1 LLVWDA
7 WYAYQS
13 GDLKKMQ
20 QCLQESLKFT
30 PISRTES
37 VVNWLESFAKFSSE
51 KGHDFDS
58 YALTNSQ
65 EWKRLI
71 QQRVTV
77 SKH

>member
-1 LLVWDA
+1 LRVWDA

-58 YALTNSQ
+58 YALTNSP
-65 EWKRLI
+65 EWKKLI